1 MATLHT
7 YPDQS
12 SHAYVDNRPGQELR
26 WPASLIWRRGEPA
39 VNQIDIADLKDA
51 VRLGLSD
58 FAAVPSH
65 AIFLILLYPVI
76 GVVLARVLFGYDMM
90 SMIYPLAAGFALV
103 GPVAA
108 VGLYELSKR
117 REDGSD
123 LSVWHLFDVLK
134 SPSSGAILR
143 LGIAMFG
150 LLLLWMFT
158 ANAIYRSTMGVT
170 TFGSI
175 GNFISAVTQTPEGHE
190 LMFAGN
196 LVGSVFAL
204 LALVIGTISFPMLV
218 DRNVSASTAVRTSVR
233 AFLHNPLTM
242 SAWGLFVAVSLAIG
256 MLPMFVGLALVLPI
270 LGHATWHLYRKVVSA
285 DQTYRDDA
293 L

>member
-12 SHAYVDNRPGQELR
+12 SQSYSDNRPGLELR

-39 VNQIDIADLKDA
+39 VNKITVADLKDA
-51 VRLGLSD
+51 LRLGLSD

-65 AIFLILLYPVI
+65 AVFLILLYPVI

-90 SMIYPLAAGFALV
+90 PMIYPLAAGFALV

-108 VGLYELSKR
+108 VGLYELSRR
-117 REDGSD
+117 RENGED
-123 LSVWHLFDVLK
+123 LSVWHLFDVVK
-134 SPSSGAILR
+134 SQSSGAILR
-143 LGIAMFG
+143 LGLAMFG

-158 ANAIYRSTMGVT
+158 AHAIYRSTMGVT

-175 GNFISAVTQTPEGHE
+175 GNFISAVTQTPEGHD
-190 LMFAGN
+190 LIFAGN
-196 LVGSVFAL
+196 LVGLVFAL
-204 LALVIGTISFPMLV
+204 VALVIGTISFPMLV
-218 DRNVSASTAVRTSVR
+218 DRDVSASTAARTSVR

-242 SAWGLFVAVSLAIG
+242 SLWGLFVAISLAIG
-256 MLPMFVGLALVLPI
+256 MLPMFIGLALVLPI
-270 LGHATWHLYRKVVSA
+270 LGHATWHLYRKVVSTER
-285 DQTYRDDA
+285 TYRDDA
-293 L
+293 I